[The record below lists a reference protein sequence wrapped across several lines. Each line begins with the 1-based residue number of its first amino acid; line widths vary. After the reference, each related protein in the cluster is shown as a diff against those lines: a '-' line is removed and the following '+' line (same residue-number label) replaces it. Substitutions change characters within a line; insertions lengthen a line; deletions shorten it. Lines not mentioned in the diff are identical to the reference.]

1 MSSESNDHRAHS
13 DLVEL
18 LDLRIP
24 GDAEAISRVTDSVL
38 ATLSELQVPEEKR
51 LDIALAVQEALANAV
66 VHGCKNDSSK
76 EVRCRLKRDRDGRVL
91 IIITDPGPGF
101 SLEHRPDPKSPA
113 HMYADHGRGVY
124 LICQLMDEVQFEK
137 GGREIRMW
145 KF

>member
-1 MSSESNDHRAHS
+1 MSSEAGDHRTPS
-13 DLVEL
+13 NLVEL

-24 GDAEAISRVTDSVL
+24 GDAEAISRVTDRVS
-38 ATLSELQVPEEKR
+38 ATLSELEIPEEKR

-76 EVRCRLKRDRDGRVL
+76 QVRCRLQRDPRGRVL

-101 SLEHRPDPKSPA
+101 SLEHRSDPKSPA
-113 HMYADHGRGVY
+113 NMYADHGRGVY
-124 LICQLMDEVQFEK
+124 LICQLMDEVHFEK